1 MKLQAVLLEGRD
13 RGASDIHLSSGR
25 LPMLR
30 VHGELHTLAAPVM
43 LDDEIREGISQV
55 MPASHRARFEQS
67 LDTCF
72 AFEVAEECRFRAA
85 VFVQQ
90 QGISA
95 IFRPIPLQC
104 PTLEDLGAPS
114 VLCDLL
120 LKPSGL
126 ILVTGPAGSGKTTAL
141 AAMVHHIN
149 THQARHLVIIE
160 NPTEFIHPPQRS
172 LIHQREIDRDARS
185 FPSAIRATQ
194 FHNADVIVIGEMRD
208 ADTIRLALAAAE
220 SGHLVL
226 GGVPTSGTSKTM
238 ERITDL
244 FALQDREM
252 IRAMLADS
260 IEAVMSQ
267 VLCKRTNG
275 PGQIAAHEF
284 LVASTAIRNLIR
296 DGKFTQM
303 YSAIQSGGT
312 LGMLTLDQSMAALVR
327 EGAIRI
333 EEARERAR
341 FPDDF
346 S

>member
-13 RGASDIHLSSGR
+13 RGASDIHLSSG
-25 LPMLR
+25 LPPMLR
-30 VHGELHTLAAPVM
+30 IHGDLHTLAAPAM
-43 LDDEIREGISQV
+43 HDDEIREVISEV
-55 MPASHRARFEQS
+55 MPASHRVRFEQS

-72 AFEVAEECRFRAA
+72 AFDMPETCRFRAT
-85 VFVQQ
+85 VFAQQ
-90 QGISA
+90 RGISVV
-95 IFRPIPLQC
+95 FRPIPLQC
-104 PTLEDLGAPS
+104 PTLEHLGAPR

-172 LIHQREIDRDARS
+172 LIHQREIGRDARS

-208 ADTIRLALAAAE
+208 VDTIRLALAAAE

-226 GGVPTSGTSKTM
+226 AGVPTSGTSKTI
-238 ERITDL
+238 ERITEL

-252 IRAMLADS
+252 IRAMLADA
-260 IEAVMSQ
+260 IKAVMSQ
-267 VLCKRTNG
+267 VLCKRANG
-275 PGQIAAHEF
+275 PGQIAAHEV

-296 DGKFTQM
+296 DGKFIQM
-303 YSAIQSGGT
+303 YAAIQSGGT
-312 LGMLTLDQSMAALVR
+312 VGMQTLDQNMAELVKQ
-327 EGAIRI
+327 GAIHI